1 VHAKIAEDLR
11 KHAVD
16 YTVHRHD
23 AFSEP
28 IHSPADFAGVLGY
41 ELGRITKTLLVRSTT
56 GSEYA
61 MVVAPMGKKVD
72 FRELANV
79 MGVKRVEVAPAADL
93 ANVAGY
99 PERGVSPIG
108 LGGLPVFM
116 DEELFN
122 FATILVG
129 AGEAGVEIEIAP
141 GDLEALTGAKR
152 TRLVRA

>member
-1 VHAKIAEDLR
+1 
-11 KHAVD
+11 
-16 YTVHRHD
+16 
-23 AFSEP
+23 
-28 IHSPADFAGVLGY
+28 
-41 ELGRITKTLLVRSTT
+41 
-56 GSEYA
+56 
-61 MVVAPMGKKVD
+61 MGKKVD